1 MMKMVRTGVLEFVLA
16 GLLSVSCHGGQSSL
30 PTDAGSDSDTDTD
43 TDSDSDADGDAGAD
57 AGADGGSGPVLPEE
71 VPAIGVSAGG
81 SHSCAVFEGG
91 SVKCWGWDHFGQL
104 GYGYDLEEYSGVNKG
119 LPSTLPYVRVGQEV
133 VEISA
138 GGNNTCALLPGG
150 EFKCWG
156 ACDYWDLGIDLPME
170 NGGTIGKFDVPA
182 DHDPV
187 PLDQPILQLDAGGG
201 HICAVLADGKVRCFG
216 SLSMSEWD
224 FISGGTEEFTSPA
237 VGVCSGVW
245 HTCAVLES
253 GEVYCWGFNVTGA
266 LGSGNGT
273 EEIVGDD
280 EQPSDV
286 GPVDVG
292 GFATSV
298 TCGQLHTCAVLDT
311 GEVVCW
317 GDGQYGQL
325 GYGNTE
331 TIGDDEVPADVGPVD
346 VGAQVTQVAAGTHHT
361 CALITGGGVKCW
373 GQGGNGHLGYG
384 DTNDVGILNTPA
396 DVGLVDVG
404 GPVILIDAGMEHTC
418 ALMSEGVV
426 RCWGHGTYGRLGYGN
441 DDDIGDDETPA
452 DAGDVPLF

>member
-1 MMKMVRTGVLEFVLA
+1 MALTTTLKAMFFAFLVVMSALGCDDD
-16 GLLSVSCHGGQSSL
+16 SDDIS
-30 PTDAGSDSDTDTD
+30 DAGPDTD
-43 TDSDSDADGDAGAD
+43 TDSDTNTDTDGDSGTDGDAGT
-57 AGADGGSGPVLPEE
+57 DGGSGPALPEE
-71 VPAIGVSAGG
+71 VPAIWVSAGTF
-81 SHSCAVFEGG
+81 HSCAAFEGG
-91 SVKCWGWDHFGQL
+91 GVKCWGWDQFGQL

-133 VEISA
+133 VEVYA
-138 GGNNTCALLPGG
+138 GGYDTCALLPEG

-156 ACDYWDLGIDLPME
+156 DSEWSALGVDLPME

-182 DHDPV
+182 DYDPV
-187 PLDQPILQLDAGGG
+187 DMDPVIQLDPDGGQF
-201 HICAVLADGKVRCFG
+201 CAVLADGTVRCFNRITMDWLTYVYG
-216 SLSMSEWD
+216 GD
-224 FISGGTEEFTSPA
+224 FEFPSPA
-237 VGVCSGVW
+237 VGVCGGVW
-245 HTCAVLES
+245 HTCAVLDS
-253 GEVYCWGFNVTGA
+253 GEVYCWGYNVTGA

-273 EEIVGDD
+273 EEIVGND
-280 EQPSDV
+280 EDPVDV

-346 VGAQVTQVAAGTHHT
+346 VGAQVTQVAAGRNFT
-361 CALITGGGVKCW
+361 CAVLSGGGVKCW
-373 GQGGNGHLGYG
+373 GQGKPAIGYATGANIG
-384 DTNDVGILNTPA
+384 DDEVPA

-404 GPVILIDAGMEHTC
+404 GAVAQIDVGMAHTC
-418 ALMSEGVV
+418 ALMTDGKI
-426 RCWGHGTYGRLGYGN
+426 RCWGSGEYGRLGYGN
-441 DDDIGDDETPA
+441 EEDIGDNETPA